1 MVMNK
6 LKQLLA
12 LTGSALIITSFN
24 DINPQSNITLR
35 NMTTEQLDTV
45 PKKSDTIPTDDID
58 TSGKPDTAM
67 MPMKNTTTPRYI
79 DLKTGQP
86 VELYYDAKT
95 RRTYS
100 EITNEP
106 VEFYVDMN
114 TGDTVYGRGRYVV
127 NNYIVRSNDGVYKL
141 DAGKIKM
148 DKDDLKIKE
157 GNKKLKMD
165 NSNMKMKGMEGG
177 KMKGDS
183 TSGKMKTGDMKKKTD
198 NNKSKTKTY

>member
-1 MVMNK
+1 MNK

-12 LTGSALIITSFN
+12 LTGSALIITSYQQIN
-24 DINPQSNITLR
+24 NESDIALNNLATKQT
-35 NMTTEQLDTV
+35 DTV

-67 MPMKNTTTPRYI
+67 MRMKDNNSPKYI

-86 VELYYDAKT
+86 VELYYDAKA

-100 EITNEP
+100 AITNEP

-114 TGDTVYGRGRYVV
+114 SGDTIYGRGRYVV
-127 NNYIVRSNDGVYKL
+127 NNYIVRSTDGIYKL

-148 DKDDLKIKE
+148 DKDDLKIKD
-157 GNKKLKMD
+157 GSKKLKMD
-165 NSNMKMKGMEGG
+165 NSNMKLKGIEGG

-183 TSGKMKTGDMKKKTD
+183 TSGKIKTNDMKKKV
-198 NNKSKTKTY
+198 NKDDVKMKNQ